1 MSNVSSS
8 NSHKGN
14 TPNLRFHEFSDDW
27 KLTTIGGVYDERTER
42 GSEEMELLS
51 VTMNEGVKR
60 RSEIEGKDNSSEDKS
75 NYKIVHIG
83 DMVYNSMRMWQ
94 GASGISQ
101 YYGIVS
107 PAYTV
112 LKPKIPIANE
122 FFAALFKTRKLVQTF
137 QKNSQGLTSDTWN
150 LKYPQ
155 IAPIK
160 ISIPSLQEQTKIAKM
175 LTLLDLRIKQQE
187 QLVSFFK
194 LYKRGLLS
202 LVFDDKSPTHIL
214 EDILQKG
221 KAGGTPQSSNATYY
235 NGDIPFLS
243 IADMTE
249 QGKYIYST
257 DKHISEAGLQNS
269 TAWIVPNDSLILS
282 MYASYGL
289 VSINKVPLAT
299 SQAMFNMIFRQN
311 VNVEYIYY
319 YLTYLATTDYYTKK
333 VSTGTQP
340 NLNAEKVKAI
350 PLYIPSQNEQKHIV
364 EVLQIY
370 DNRLTKE
377 EKILTQLQASKAA
390 LLQQL
395 FI

>member
-1 MSNVSSS
+1 
-8 NSHKGN
+8 
-14 TPNLRFHEFSDDW
+14 
-27 KLTTIGGVYDERTER
+27 
-42 GSEEMELLS
+42 MELLS

-112 LKPKIPIANE
+112 LKPKMPIANE

-194 LYKRGLLS
+194 SYKRGAIAHYFTMQMHNTKWQKTTISKCLFYEQPQKYIVHSEHYSDTYATPVLTANKAFILGYTNETDGIYNKGEVLIYDDFTMDIKYVNFPFKVKSSTIKMLTPQENIDLYFMYSLLQYLELKPEGHQRS
-202 LVFDDKSPTHIL
+202 YISIL
-214 EDILQKG
+214 E
-221 KAGGTPQSSNATYY
+221 P
-235 NGDIPFLS
+235 
-243 IADMTE
+243 TE
-249 QGKYIYST
+249 VQ
-257 DKHISEAGLQNS
+257 
-269 TAWIVPNDSLILS
+269 
-282 MYASYGL
+282 
-289 VSINKVPLAT
+289 
-299 SQAMFNMIFRQN
+299 
-311 VNVEYIYY
+311 
-319 YLTYLATTDYYTKK
+319 
-333 VSTGTQP
+333 
-340 NLNAEKVKAI
+340 I
-350 PLYIPSQNEQKHIV
+350 PLYEEQLRAAKLFRLLDRKI
-364 EVLQIY
+364 EKEQILLQGMIKMKTS
-370 DNRLTKE
+370 LM
-377 EKILTQLQASKAA
+377 
-390 LLQQL
+390 QQL

>member
-1 MSNVSSS
+1 MQNLFTKITQKNTNGSINNVIC
-8 NSHKGN
+8 NSAQKGLIPQREYFDKDIANSDN
-14 TPNLRFHEFSDDW
+14 TDGYFVIKKGDF
-27 KLTTIGGVYDERTER
+27 VYNPRK
-42 GSEEMELLS
+42 S
-51 VTMNEGVKR
+51 VTAPYGPV
-60 RSEIEGKDNSSEDKS
+60 S
-75 NYKIVHIG
+75 
-83 DMVYNSMRMWQ
+83 VYNNANDGIISPLYLCFRPKEAINTAFFEWYFKSSAWHRYVYLY
-94 GASGISQ
+94 GDSGVRHDRVNIKDSTFFEM
-101 YYGIVS
+101 
-107 PAYTV
+107 P
-112 LKPKIPIANE
+112 LHIPCDAE
-122 FFAALFKTRKLVQTF
+122 QKKLAHF
-137 QKNSQGLTSDTWN
+137 LS
-150 LKYPQ
+150 
-155 IAPIK
+155 
-160 ISIPSLQEQTKIAKM
+160 
-175 LTLLDLRIKQQE
+175 LLDSLIHKQQ
-187 QLVSFFK
+187 QLVDSLK